1 MQNCFPGKSRAIAHG
16 FHGVDSPLY
25 PGLILVYSHY
35 CRVAVFVQTPQHLR
49 QRVNTVEKGKRINKK
64 MPSDGR
70 TATAYFT
77 SFQIVSVTLRRGS
90 ALDRVFDADVIEVET
105 NQGGAFLDIAQSA
118 SSHRLLAGTGWGG
131 GGGARTDTAQ
141 KLITLATAV
150 WSTYHTG
157 VVSWD

>member
-1 MQNCFPGKSRAIAHG
+1 M
-16 FHGVDSPLY
+16 
-25 PGLILVYSHY
+25 LILVYSHY

-49 QRVNTVEKGKRINKK
+49 QSVNTVEKDKCINKK

-118 SSHRLLAGTGWGG
+118 SSHRLLAGAGWGG
-131 GGGARTDTAQ
+131 GWGRKDGHGTETDH
-141 KLITLATAV
+141 LGDCSMVHI
-150 WSTYHTG
+150 SYRGG
-157 VVSWD
+157 VVGLIIYEP